1 MPLRQ
6 AQIPWETRLGTVG
19 ESAIKSRLGYFLNP
33 TKYEEDAGIDFYCE
47 LIEDDSPSIPFYVQA
62 KGAGYFDNSW
72 GSGIPKSTIIYWLQQ
87 QHPVF
92 LIVYEDETRTCYWM
106 PIEDYRYSL
115 IHKIFTTESKTVYIK
130 MDRSNILEQ
139 SRDGNEAFIT
149 KVKED
154 SNSVQLFRGRPQFIG
169 HEYVKK
175 IPPSPRS
182 NAELQQIRETVRACL
197 YSLIQ
202 HYLAEDDWETA
213 NTYCEFVAE
222 FDKSHF
228 NHFVWLGIIAK
239 ALGRTEI
246 AKERFEQA
254 LQICRADKNWPRV
267 SMERIIASIENE
279 MQDL

>member
-1 MPLRQ
+1 MALPQ
-6 AQIPWETRLGTVG
+6 AQIPWETRLSTVG
-19 ESAIKSRLGYFLNP
+19 ESAIKSRLAYFSNP

-47 LIEDDSPSIPFYVQA
+47 LIEDDSASIPFYVQA
-62 KGAGYFDNSW
+62 KGAGHFDNSW
-72 GSGIPKSTIIYWLQQ
+72 GRGIPKSTITYWLQQ

-115 IHKIFTTESKTVYIK
+115 IQKIFTTESKTIYIK

-139 SRDGNEAFIT
+139 SRDGNKAFIT

-169 HEYVKK
+169 DEYVKK

-202 HYLAEDDWETA
+202 HYLAEHDWETA
-213 NTYCEFVAE
+213 NTYCEFLAE

-228 NHFVWLGIIAK
+228 NHFVWLGNIAK

-254 LQICRADKNWPRV
+254 LQICRADKNWPRD

-279 MQDL
+279 MRDL